1 MMRREAVQARM
12 DELLSAYMD
21 GELDQRE
28 WALLEARLTSEPELR
43 ARLEALRQTVSLVG
57 ALPQVQAPRN
67 FILTPSM
74 VRADRPR
81 SGPRRWLAPA
91 LTFATGAVGLL
102 CVVVLMTGLLGDGR
116 SAGVPYAAVEE
127 PSLAEE
133 RGLPTLQVELV
144 EVPEAAAEEPG
155 AALVS
160 VPTAGPTPCPE
171 AVPDRE
177 GGPWLEGTIPP
188 APSDAAAG
196 GGGEGGDEPATEVSP
211 AADLGEE
218 VAPTAVTPQSFSAG
232 TPVPCPEAVADLPGE
247 PPAGGAVPTPT
258 STLTAQLA
266 GTPVPCPV
274 AVPDRPGGPPLEGTI
289 PPAPSESAT
298 QPTVSGVPD
307 YVQESPA
314 AVPLPTE
321 PALVAVST
329 SSPTPVASQARP
341 PSLSAAWLFGVAGLF
356 LLTVALAT
364 AAALLWR
371 ARRR

>member
-1 MMRREAVQARM
+1 MRREAVQERM
-12 DELLSAYMD
+12 DELLSAYLD
-21 GELDQRE
+21 GELNQRE
-28 WALLEARLTSEPELR
+28 RTLLEARLKSEPELQ
-43 ARLEALRQTVSLVG
+43 ARLEALRQTVSLVR

-67 FILTPSM
+67 FILTPAM

-81 SGPRRWLAPA
+81 AASRRWLAPA

-102 CVVVLMTGLLGDGR
+102 CVVVLTTGLLGYGR

-127 PSLAEE
+127 PPPAGGRELST
-133 RGLPTLQVELV
+133 PQVELL
-144 EVPEAAAEEPG
+144 EVPEASAEEPG
-155 AALVS
+155 AALAS

-211 AADLGEE
+211 AAGLGDE
-218 VAPTAVTPQSFSAG
+218 VAPTAVTPQSFLAG
-232 TPVPCPEAVADLPGE
+232 TPVPCPEAVTDLPGE
-247 PPAGGAVPTPT
+247 PPAEGAVPTPT
-258 STLTAQLA
+258 STLAAQLA

-274 AVPDRPGGPPLEGTI
+274 AVPDRPGEPPLEGTI
-289 PPAPSESAT
+289 PPAPS
-298 QPTVSGVPD
+298 QPAGQPAVSEVPD
-307 YVQESPA
+307 YAEESPSA
-314 AVPLPTE
+314 SPLPTE
-321 PALVAVST
+321 PAVVAVPT
-329 SSPTPVASQARP
+329 SSPTPVVSQAGP
-341 PSLSAAWLFGVAGLF
+341 PSLSTVWLLGVAGLF